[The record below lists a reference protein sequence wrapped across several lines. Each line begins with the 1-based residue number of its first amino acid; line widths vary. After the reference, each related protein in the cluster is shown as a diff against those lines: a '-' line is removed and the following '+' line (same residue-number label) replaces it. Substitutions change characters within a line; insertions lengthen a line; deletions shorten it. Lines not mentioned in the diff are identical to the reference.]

1 MAKDDRVYITKLRT
15 AVDKIFESTKE
26 ERTKM
31 DRFLKEYKGQ
41 WWDEKELKSKHDSKV
56 FVNYLFATVMSVAP
70 LLTDNRPTWTI
81 RAQKPFM
88 QKYVEVF
95 SLCLKYLWEKLD
107 MDAKVFKAVVDA
119 LVMKNGIFKV
129 TFDPDAGTFGE
140 CRIDVVDPRC
150 YFESPGYDDNW
161 ECDFQGTRERK
172 PISWIRRNFPDK
184 GKDVKSDEDD
194 EKAVKAGWE
203 DRAGFELQSTFATLY
218 EVWMRDDETESY
230 VVKGENGEPE
240 KDEKGKDK
248 KEEREKYPYGKIVVF
263 TKDVLLDERPSP
275 YRHNRPPYVKLYDY
289 FNPHDTIGMGEG
301 DQIENLNRSIN
312 RAMQLMDKFMTLYND
327 PNWLVDETAGIDAE
341 SVKRDLPGGGN
352 VWSYNS
358 GVNEMPIR
366 RVEMGSLTPDL
377 YNYVALLP
385 RILEEVTGVTD
396 ITKGMASKT
405 ERQTAA
411 EVSTLIESSYTRT
424 RQRVRNLEH
433 FIKRTG
439 YLLVDIMQQYYDNIR
454 DVNIKG
460 DQNID
465 YYKASSSKPF
475 VDQMMQPKPPQP
487 GQNPQIAMQ
496 EQKDWEDYQK
506 FIETFGDKDTVYA
519 DFDIEIETNST
530 LPMDRQSLANLF
542 LRLAAM
548 KVVDPQAVIEQLNI
562 PKGEEIIA
570 RMEQRAQAAMAA
582 KGGGRPMPPPK
593 PQGGPPMGLQQKPEG
608 I

>member
-1 MAKDDRVYITKLRT
+1 
-15 AVDKIFESTKE
+15 
-26 ERTKM
+26 
-31 DRFLKEYKGQ
+31 
-41 WWDEKELKSKHDSKV
+41 
-56 FVNYLFATVMSVAP
+56 
-70 LLTDNRPTWTI
+70 
-81 RAQKPFM
+81 
-88 QKYVEVF
+88 
-95 SLCLKYLWEKLD
+95 
-107 MDAKVFKAVVDA
+107 
-119 LVMKNGIFKV
+119 
-129 TFDPDAGTFGE
+129 
-140 CRIDVVDPRC
+140 
-150 YFESPGYDDNW
+150 
-161 ECDFQGTRERK
+161 
-172 PISWIRRNFPDK
+172 
-184 GKDVKSDEDD
+184 
-194 EKAVKAGWE
+194 
-203 DRAGFELQSTFATLY
+203 
-218 EVWMRDDETESY
+218 
-230 VVKGENGEPE
+230 
-240 KDEKGKDK
+240 
-248 KEEREKYPYGKIVVF
+248 
-263 TKDVLLDERPSP
+263 
-275 YRHNRPPYVKLYDY
+275 
-289 FNPHDTIGMGEG
+289 
-301 DQIENLNRSIN
+301 
-312 RAMQLMDKFMTLYND
+312 MTLYGD
-327 PNWLVDETAGIDAE
+327 PNWLVMDGTGIDVE

-352 VWSYNS
+352 VWAFNP
-358 GVNEMPIR
+358 GITDDPIR

-377 YNYVALLP
+377 YNYVSLLP
-385 RILEEVTGVTD
+385 RILEEITGVTD

-454 DVNIKG
+454 DINIKG

-475 VDQMMQPKPPQP
+475 VDEMMQPKPPQP
-487 GQNPQIAMQ
+487 GQNPQVAQQ

-519 DFDIEIETNST
+519 DLDIEIETNST